1 MPGTGGARQLGPRS
15 WWHWVCCL
23 VDWTGIQGRGAGRSR
38 PPGSRRAGRG
48 VLPALLSK
56 GEGASDPGPS
66 VPLGA
71 IAPAV
76 KGQPSEGDRNPRA
89 VSCPPASPPHFCD
102 FFPLPKKRAWSYV
115 TATAEPTLQSLTW
128 QPWLFTWLR
137 PAPPPGVPSPGRSQD
152 VAVMYP
158 APSPSPAVSELGGR
172 RNAFRGSAT
181 PPWAHDDRLGR
192 PGPWGPSRR
201 SPTPPVRC
209 AREPPPGAPASQDRC
224 PLCTRVCAVAT

>member
-1 MPGTGGARQLGPRS
+1 MVLGVFEQTAASSSGTQRVLGAISPQRGWLWAAVPGTGGTRQLGPRS
-15 WWHWVCCL
+15 WWRWVCCL

-115 TATAEPTLQSLTW
+115 TATAAPTLQSLTW
-128 QPWLFTWLR
+128 QPWRFTWLR
-137 PAPPPGVPSPGRSQD
+137 PDPHPACPPLEGPSPW
-152 VAVMYP
+152 MW
-158 APSPSPAVSELGGR
+158 L
-172 RNAFRGSAT
+172 
-181 PPWAHDDRLGR
+181 
-192 PGPWGPSRR
+192 
-201 SPTPPVRC
+201 
-209 AREPPPGAPASQDRC
+209 
-224 PLCTRVCAVAT
+224 